1 MFLIVLLN
9 SKVNLYLLEKQ
20 VKWGKIEMEYLFKSG
35 DGHKVLQLSGLQ
47 HLMEIETQG
56 PVNAVRSV

>member
-1 MFLIVLLN
+1 
-9 SKVNLYLLEKQ
+9 
-20 VKWGKIEMEYLFKSG
+20 MEYLFKSG